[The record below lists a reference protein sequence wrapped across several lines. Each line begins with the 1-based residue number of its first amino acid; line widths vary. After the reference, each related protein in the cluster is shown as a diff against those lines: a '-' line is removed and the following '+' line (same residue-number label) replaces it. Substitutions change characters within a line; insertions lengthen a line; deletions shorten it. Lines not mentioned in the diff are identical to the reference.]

1 METIAIVTSLLAICS
16 SAISLIAKYR
26 FQRRERNNPKMLNK
40 KSAEGQR
47 QQQLRQMEE
56 KIELMRS
63 FSSSKSGDMSE
74 YKKLALDISDSASR
88 IVDELESE
96 KF

>member
-1 METIAIVTSLLAICS
+1 MQVVAVQSIAICS

-63 FSSSKSGDMSE
+63 FSSSQSGDMSE

>member
-1 METIAIVTSLLAICS
+1 
-16 SAISLIAKYR
+16 
-26 FQRRERNNPKMLNK
+26 MLNK

-63 FSSSKSGDMSE
+63 FSSSQSGDMSE

-88 IVDELESE
+88 IVDELESD

>member
-1 METIAIVTSLLAICS
+1 
-16 SAISLIAKYR
+16 
-26 FQRRERNNPKMLNK
+26 MLNK
-40 KSAEGQR
+40 KSAERQR

-63 FSSSKSGDMSE
+63 FSSSQSGDMSE

-88 IVDELESE
+88 IVDELESD